1 MFIKKE
7 KQKMWL
13 DFLLGSFSKNIGI
26 DLGTSTTLVHI
37 KGKGIVL
44 YEPSVVAFKDGGDR
58 ILAVGE
64 EAKKMLGRTPRGIFT
79 VRPLK
84 EGVIADFEVTAEML
98 KYFIKKVHNPNR
110 FTRPSVVICV
120 PTGVTEVE
128 KRAVS
133 EVAYKCGAGRVFLI
147 DEPIAAAI
155 GVGLPIF
162 EPMGNLVIDIGGGT
176 SEVAVISLGGI
187 VVSELSQ
194 VAGDYINENISKY
207 IKQAHNLYIGE
218 LTAEEIK
225 LGLSANKTD
234 RENGTYEIRGRDKV
248 TGLPKIISISK
259 DELREALSEPLR
271 IIANTVRMALE
282 KTPPELISDIVD
294 KGVIMTGGGSLLMGL
309 SELLQEEIGI
319 PVFIPPKPVYC
330 VIKGIGKALDDF
342 NFYQRV
348 LIRTSKR
355 I

>member
-1 MFIKKE
+1 
-7 KQKMWL
+7 MWF
-13 DFLLGSFSKNIGI
+13 DFLLRSFSKNIGI
-26 DLGTSTTLVHI
+26 DLGTSTTLVYI

-44 YEPSVVAFKDGGDR
+44 YEPSVAAFRDGGNK

-64 EAKKMLGRTPRGIFT
+64 EAKKMMGRTPQGIFT

-98 KYFIKKVHNPNR
+98 KYFIKKVHIPNR
-110 FTRPSVVICV
+110 FTRPTVIICV

-133 EVAYKCGAGRVFLI
+133 EVAYKSGAGRVFLI

-176 SEVAVISLGGI
+176 SEVAIISLGGI
-187 VVSELSQ
+187 VISELSQ
-194 VAGDYINENISKY
+194 VAGDYLNEVISKY
-207 IKQAHNLYIGE
+207 VKQEYNLYIGE

-225 LGLSANKTD
+225 FNLSAD
-234 RENGTYEIRGRDKV
+234 RAGEENSNYEIRGRDKI
-248 TGLPKIISISK
+248 TGLPKIIKISK

-294 KGVIMTGGGSLLMGL
+294 KGAIMTGGGALLTGL
-309 SELLQEEIGI
+309 PELLQEEIGI
-319 PVFIPPKPVYC
+319 PVFISPEPVYC

-342 NFYQRV
+342 NYYQRV
-348 LIRTSKR
+348 LIRAPKR
-355 I
+355 V

>member
-1 MFIKKE
+1 
-7 KQKMWL
+7 MWL
-13 DFLLGSFSKNIGI
+13 DFLFGSFSKNIGI

-58 ILAVGE
+58 ILAVGK
-64 EAKKMLGRTPRGIFT
+64 EAKKMLGRTPRDIFT

-98 KYFIKKVHNPNR
+98 KYFIKKVHIPNR
-110 FTRPSVVICV
+110 FARAMIVICV
-120 PTGVTEVE
+120 PSGVTEVE

-194 VAGDYINENISKY
+194 VAGDYINEIISKY
-207 IKQAHNLYIGE
+207 VRQAHNLYIGV

-225 LGLSANKTD
+225 LGISVDRTD
-234 RENGTYEIRGRDKV
+234 GENSNYEIKGRDKV
-248 TGLPKIISISK
+248 TGLPKIIKISK
-259 DELREALSEPLR
+259 DELREAISEPLR
-271 IIANTVRMALE
+271 IIASTIRIALE
-282 KTPPELISDIVD
+282 NTPPELVSDIVD
-294 KGVIMTGGGSLLMGL
+294 KGVIMTGGGSLLAGL

-319 PVFIPPKPVYC
+319 PVFISSEPVYC
-330 VIKGIGKALDDF
+330 VIKGIGKVLGDF

-348 LIRTSKR
+348 LIRASKR
-355 I
+355 V

>member
-1 MFIKKE
+1 
-7 KQKMWL
+7 MWF
-13 DFLLGSFSKNIGI
+13 DFLLRSFSKNIGI
-26 DLGTSTTLVHI
+26 DLGTSTTLVYI

-44 YEPSVVAFKDGGDR
+44 YEPSVVAFKDGVNK

-64 EAKKMLGRTPRGIFT
+64 EAKKMMGRTPKGIFT

-98 KYFIKKVHNPNR
+98 KYFIKKVHIPNR
-110 FTRPSVVICV
+110 FTRPTVIICV

-133 EVAYKCGAGRVFLI
+133 EVAYKSGAGRVFLI

-176 SEVAVISLGGI
+176 SEVAIISLGGI
-187 VVSELSQ
+187 VISELSQ
-194 VAGDYINENISKY
+194 VAGDYINEIISKY
-207 IKQAHNLYIGE
+207 VKQAYNLYIGE

-225 LGLSANKTD
+225 FNLSAD
-234 RENGTYEIRGRDKV
+234 RTGEENSNYEVRGRDKIS
-248 TGLPKIISISK
+248 GLPKIIKISK

-282 KTPPELISDIVD
+282 KTPPELVSDIVD
-294 KGVIMTGGGSLLMGL
+294 KGVIMTGGGALLTGL
-309 SELLQEEIGI
+309 PELLQEEIGI
-319 PVFIPPKPVYC
+319 PVFIPPEPVYC

-348 LIRTSKR
+348 LIRAPKR
-355 I
+355 V

>member
-1 MFIKKE
+1 
-7 KQKMWL
+7 MWL
-13 DFLLGSFSKNIGI
+13 DFLSGSFSKNIGI
-26 DLGTSTTLVHI
+26 DLGTSTTLVYI

-44 YEPSVVAFKDGGDR
+44 YEPSVVAFKDRGNK

-64 EAKKMLGRTPRGIFT
+64 EAKKMVGRTPQDIFT

-98 KYFIKKVHNPNR
+98 KYFIKKVHIPNR
-110 FTRPSVVICV
+110 FTRFTIIICV
-120 PTGVTEVE
+120 PSGVTEVE

-147 DEPIAAAI
+147 DEAIAAAI

-162 EPMGNLVIDIGGGT
+162 EPMGNLIIDIGGGT
-176 SEVAVISLGGI
+176 SEVAIISLGGI
-187 VVSELSQ
+187 VISELSQ
-194 VAGDYINENISKY
+194 VAGDYINELIGKY
-207 IKQAHNLYIGE
+207 VKQAHNLYIGE
-218 LTAEEIK
+218 LTAEEVK
-225 LGLSANKTD
+225 LGLSVGRTD
-234 RENGTYEIRGRDKV
+234 GENSNYEIRGRDRIS
-248 TGLPKIISISK
+248 GLPKIIKISK
-259 DELREALSEPLR
+259 DELRETLTQPLR
-271 IIANTVRMALE
+271 VIANIVRMALE

-294 KGVIMTGGGSLLMGL
+294 KGIIMTGGGSLLMGL

-342 NFYQRV
+342 NSYQSV
-348 LIRTSKR
+348 LIKTSR
-355 I
+355 RV

>member
-1 MFIKKE
+1 
-7 KQKMWL
+7 MWL
-13 DFLLGSFSKNIGI
+13 DFLFGSFSKNIGI

-37 KGKGIVL
+37 RGKGIVL
-44 YEPSVVAFKDGGDR
+44 YEPSVVAFEDGGNR
-58 ILAVGE
+58 VLAVGE

-79 VRPLK
+79 VRPLR

-120 PTGVTEVE
+120 PSGVTEVE

-147 DEPIAAAI
+147 DELIAAAI

-187 VVSELSQ
+187 VISELSQ
-194 VAGDYINENISKY
+194 VAGDYINKIISKY
-207 IKQAHNLYIGE
+207 VKQAHNLYIGE

-225 LGLSANKTD
+225 LGLSTD
-234 RENGTYEIRGRDKV
+234 RADGENSNYEIRGRDKI
-248 TGLPKIISISK
+248 TGLPKIIRISK
-259 DELREALSEPLR
+259 DELREAISEPLR

-294 KGVIMTGGGSLLMGL
+294 KGMIMTGGGSLFIGI

-319 PVFIPPKPVYC
+319 PIFISPEPVYC
-330 VIKGIGKALDDF
+330 VIKGIGKVLDDF
-342 NFYQRV
+342 NFYQKV
-348 LIRTSKR
+348 LIRTPKR

>member
-1 MFIKKE
+1 
-7 KQKMWL
+7 MWL
-13 DFLLGSFSKNIGI
+13 DFLFGSFSKNIGI

-37 KGKGIVL
+37 RGKGIVL
-44 YEPSVVAFKDGGDR
+44 YEPSVVAFEDGGNR
-58 ILAVGE
+58 VLAVGE

-79 VRPLK
+79 VRPLR

-120 PTGVTEVE
+120 PSGVTEVE

-147 DEPIAAAI
+147 DELIAAAI

-187 VVSELSQ
+187 VISELSQ
-194 VAGDYINENISKY
+194 VAGDYINKIISKY
-207 IKQAHNLYIGE
+207 VKQAHNLYIGE

-225 LGLSANKTD
+225 LGLSTD
-234 RENGTYEIRGRDKV
+234 RADGENSNYEIRGRDKI
-248 TGLPKIISISK
+248 TGLPKIIRISK
-259 DELREALSEPLR
+259 DELREAISEPLR

-294 KGVIMTGGGSLLMGL
+294 KGMIMTGGGSLFIGI

-319 PVFIPPKPVYC
+319 PIFISPEPVYC
-330 VIKGIGKALDDF
+330 VIKGIGKVLDDF

>member
-1 MFIKKE
+1 
-7 KQKMWL
+7 MWL
-13 DFLLGSFSKNIGI
+13 DFLFRSFSKNIGI

-37 KGKGIVL
+37 RGKGIVL
-44 YEPSVVAFKDGGDR
+44 YEPSVVAFEDGGNR
-58 ILAVGE
+58 VLAVGE

-79 VRPLK
+79 VRPLR

-110 FTRPSVVICV
+110 FARPSVVICV
-120 PTGVTEVE
+120 PSGVTEVE

-147 DEPIAAAI
+147 DELIAAAI

-187 VVSELSQ
+187 VISELSQ
-194 VAGDYINENISKY
+194 VAGDYINKIISKY
-207 IKQAHNLYIGE
+207 VKQAYNLYIGE

-225 LGLSANKTD
+225 LGLSTD
-234 RENGTYEIRGRDKV
+234 RADGENSNYEIRGRDKI
-248 TGLPKIISISK
+248 TGLPKIIRISK
-259 DELREALSEPLR
+259 DELREAISEPLR

-294 KGVIMTGGGSLLMGL
+294 KGMIMTGGGSLFIGI

-319 PVFIPPKPVYC
+319 PIFISPEPVYC
-330 VIKGIGKALDDF
+330 VIKGIGKVLDDF

-348 LIRTSKR
+348 LVRTSKR

>member
-1 MFIKKE
+1 
-7 KQKMWL
+7 MWL
-13 DFLLGSFSKNIGI
+13 DFLFGSFSKNIGI

-37 KGKGIVL
+37 RGKGIVL
-44 YEPSVVAFKDGGDR
+44 YEPSVVAFEDGGNR
-58 ILAVGE
+58 VLAVGE

-79 VRPLK
+79 VRPLR

-120 PTGVTEVE
+120 PSGVTEVE

-147 DEPIAAAI
+147 DELIAAAI

-187 VVSELSQ
+187 VISELSQ
-194 VAGDYINENISKY
+194 VAGDYINKIISKY
-207 IKQAHNLYIGE
+207 VKQAHNLHIGE

-225 LGLSANKTD
+225 LGLSTD
-234 RENGTYEIRGRDKV
+234 RADGENSNYEIRGRDKI
-248 TGLPKIISISK
+248 TGLPKIIRISK
-259 DELREALSEPLR
+259 DELREAISEPLR

-294 KGVIMTGGGSLLMGL
+294 KGMIMTGGGSLFIGI

-319 PVFIPPKPVYC
+319 PIFISPEPVYC
-330 VIKGIGKALDDF
+330 VIKGIGKVLDDF
-342 NFYQRV
+342 NFYQKV
-348 LIRTSKR
+348 LIRTPKR

>member
-1 MFIKKE
+1 
-7 KQKMWL
+7 MWL

-26 DLGTSTTLVHI
+26 DLGTSTTLIHI

-44 YEPSVVAFKDGGDR
+44 YEPSVTAFQDGGNK

-64 EAKKMLGRTPRGIFT
+64 EAKKMMGRTPRGMFT

-98 KYFIKKVHNPNR
+98 KYFIKKVHIPNR
-110 FTRPSVVICV
+110 FARPIVIICV
-120 PTGVTEVE
+120 PSGVTEVE

-176 SEVAVISLGGI
+176 SEVAIISLGGI

-194 VAGDYINENISKY
+194 VAGDYINETISKY
-207 IKQAHNLYIGE
+207 VKQAHNLYIGE

-225 LGLSANKTD
+225 FGLSVD
-234 RENGTYEIRGRDKV
+234 RADEENSNYEIRGRDKIN
-248 TGLPKIISISK
+248 GLPKIIKISK

-319 PVFIPPKPVYC
+319 PVFIPPEPVYC
-330 VIKGIGKALDDF
+330 VIKGIGKTLDDF

-355 I
+355 V

>member
-1 MFIKKE
+1 
-7 KQKMWL
+7 MWF
-13 DFLLGSFSKNIGI
+13 DFLLRSFSKNIGI
-26 DLGTSTTLVHI
+26 DLGTSTTLVYI

-44 YEPSVVAFKDGGDR
+44 YEPSVAAFRDGGNK

-64 EAKKMLGRTPRGIFT
+64 EAKKMMGRTPQGIFT

-98 KYFIKKVHNPNR
+98 KYFIKKVHIPNR
-110 FTRPSVVICV
+110 FTRPTVIICV

-133 EVAYKCGAGRVFLI
+133 EVAYKSGAGRVFLI

-176 SEVAVISLGGI
+176 SEVAIISLGGI
-187 VVSELSQ
+187 VISELSQ
-194 VAGDYINENISKY
+194 VAGDYLNETISKY
-207 IKQAHNLYIGE
+207 VKQAYNLYIGE

-225 LGLSANKTD
+225 LNLSANRAD
-234 RENGTYEIRGRDKV
+234 EENSNYEVRGRDKIS
-248 TGLPKIISISK
+248 GLPKIIKISK

-282 KTPPELISDIVD
+282 KTPPELVSDIVD
-294 KGVIMTGGGSLLMGL
+294 KGVIMTGGGALLTGL
-309 SELLQEEIGI
+309 PELLQEEIGI
-319 PVFIPPKPVYC
+319 PVFISPEPVYC
-330 VIKGIGKALDDF
+330 VIKGIGKVLDDF
-342 NFYQRV
+342 NYYQRV
-348 LIRTSKR
+348 LIRAPKR
-355 I
+355 V

>member
-1 MFIKKE
+1 
-7 KQKMWL
+7 MWF
-13 DFLLGSFSKNIGI
+13 DFLLRSFSKNIGI
-26 DLGTSTTLVHI
+26 DLGTSTTLVYI

-44 YEPSVVAFKDGGDR
+44 YEPSVVAFKDGVNK

-64 EAKKMLGRTPRGIFT
+64 EAKKMMGRTPKGIFT

-98 KYFIKKVHNPNR
+98 KYFIKKVHIPNR
-110 FTRPSVVICV
+110 FTRPTVIICV

-133 EVAYKCGAGRVFLI
+133 EVAYKSGAGRVFLI

-176 SEVAVISLGGI
+176 SELAIISLGGI
-187 VVSELSQ
+187 VISELSQ
-194 VAGDYINENISKY
+194 VAGDYINEIISKY
-207 IKQAHNLYIGE
+207 VKQAYNLYIGE

-225 LGLSANKTD
+225 FNLSAD
-234 RENGTYEIRGRDKV
+234 RTGEENSNYEVRGRDKIS
-248 TGLPKIISISK
+248 GLPKIIKISK

-271 IIANTVRMALE
+271 IIANTVKIALE
-282 KTPPELISDIVD
+282 KTPPELVSDIVD
-294 KGVIMTGGGSLLMGL
+294 KGVIMTGGGALLTGL
-309 SELLQEEIGI
+309 PELLQEEIGI
-319 PVFIPPKPVYC
+319 PVFIPPEPVYC

-348 LIRTSKR
+348 LIRAPKR
-355 I
+355 V

>member
-1 MFIKKE
+1 MR
-7 KQKMWL
+7 
-13 DFLLGSFSKNIGI
+13 GSFLFKPFSKSIGI
-26 DLGTSTTLVHI
+26 DLGTSTTLVYI

-44 YEPSVVAFKDGGDR
+44 YEPSVVAFKDGGNK
-58 ILAVGE
+58 ILAVGK
-64 EAKKMLGRTPRGIFT
+64 EAKKMMGRTPRGLFT

-84 EGVIADFEVTAEML
+84 EGVIANFEVTAEML
-98 KYFIKKVHNPNR
+98 KFFIKKVYNPNR
-110 FTRPSVVICV
+110 FIRPSIIICV
-120 PTGVTEVE
+120 PSGVTEVE

-133 EVAYKCGAGRVFLI
+133 EVAYKCGARQVFLI

-162 EPMGNLVIDIGGGT
+162 EPMGNLVVDIGGGT
-176 SEVAVISLGGI
+176 SEVAIISLGGI

-194 VAGDYINENISKY
+194 IAGDYINEVISKY
-207 IKQAHNLYIGE
+207 VKQVHNLYIGE

-225 LGLSANKTD
+225 LNLSIDKLSP
-234 RENGTYEIRGRDKV
+234 ENSGYEIRGRDKA
-248 TGLPKIISISK
+248 TGLPKIIKISK

-271 IIANTVRMALE
+271 IIANTVKITLE
-282 KTPPELISDIVD
+282 KTPPELISDIID
-294 KGVIMTGGGSLLMGL
+294 KGVIMTGGGSLLVGL

-319 PVFIPPKPVYC
+319 PTFTSFEPVYC
-330 VIKGIGKALDDF
+330 VIKGIGKVMEDF

-348 LIRTSKR
+348 LIRTSKG

>member
-1 MFIKKE
+1 
-7 KQKMWL
+7 MWL
-13 DFLLGSFSKNIGI
+13 DFLFRSFSKNIGI

-37 KGKGIVL
+37 RGKGIVL
-44 YEPSVVAFKDGGDR
+44 YEPSVVAFEDGGNR
-58 ILAVGE
+58 VLAVGE

-79 VRPLK
+79 VRPLR

-120 PTGVTEVE
+120 PSGVTEVE

-147 DEPIAAAI
+147 DELIAAAI

-187 VVSELSQ
+187 VISELSQ
-194 VAGDYINENISKY
+194 VAGDYINKIISKY
-207 IKQAHNLYIGE
+207 VKQAHNLYIGE

-225 LGLSANKTD
+225 LGLSTD
-234 RENGTYEIRGRDKV
+234 RADGENSNYEIRGRDKI
-248 TGLPKIISISK
+248 TGLPKIIRISK
-259 DELREALSEPLR
+259 DELREAISEPLR

-294 KGVIMTGGGSLLMGL
+294 KGMIMTGGGSLFIGI

-319 PVFIPPKPVYC
+319 PIFISPEPVYC
-330 VIKGIGKALDDF
+330 VIKGIGKVLDDF